1 MSVQLEKLEHNMAKL
16 TIEMAENEFD
26 KFVEKAYKKNKNKIN
41 IPGFRKG
48 KVSRQII
55 EKMYGK
61 EFFYSDAVND
71 AVADAYEK
79 AYDECEEEIV
89 SRPTIDIVTLEPGK
103 PFVFTAEV
111 ALNPEAKIG
120 KYKGVE
126 IEKVDSEVTDAD
138 VEEFINKERD
148 EDARM
153 VVVDRAAKDGD
164 QVILDYEGFVDGE
177 AFEGGKGENHPLTL
191 GSNSFIPGFE
201 DQVVGKK
208 AEEEFDVNVTFPEDY
223 HAENLKGKAAVFKCK
238 VHEVKEK
245 QTPELDEEFAGDKGF
260 DTVDEYKADVRE
272 KLTKRKA
279 DEAKNKKEGAVLD
292 KLIEDA
298 EMDIPEAMIKSQV
311 EQSIDEYAQQLRRQ
325 GLSLEQYFMFTG
337 LDREK
342 MAENSRPGIEK
353 RIKSRCVLEAVAKAE
368 GIVASDEDYE
378 KELTEMAEQYKLEV
392 ENIKNMIHP
401 QDEKMM
407 RKDIEIQ
414 KALDFVV
421 ENAKEK

>member
-414 KALDFVV
+414 KAHDFVV

>member
-1 MSVQLEKLEHNMAKL
+1 MSVQVEKLEHNMAKL
-16 TIEMAENEFD
+16 TIEMAAEEFD
-26 KFVEKAYKKNKNKIN
+26 KYVEQAYRKNKSKIN

-48 KVSRQII
+48 KVARQLI

-61 EFFYSDAVND
+61 DFFYGDAVNE
-71 AVADAYEK
+71 AVADGYEK

-89 SRPTIDIVTLEPGK
+89 SRPTIDVVQLEPEK
-103 PFVFTAEV
+103 PFIFTAEV

-120 KYKGVE
+120 EYKGVE
-126 IEKVDSEVTDAD
+126 IEKIDSEVTDAD
-138 VEEFINKERD
+138 VDEFINKERD

-153 VVVDRAAKDGD
+153 VVVDRAAKEGD

-201 DQVVGKK
+201 DQVAGKS

-245 QTPELDEEFAGDKGF
+245 QTPELDDEFAGDKGF

-272 KLTKRKA
+272 KLSKKKA
-279 DEAKNKKEGAVLD
+279 DEAKNKKEQAVID
-292 KLIEDA
+292 KLIESA
-298 EMDIPEAMIKSQV
+298 EMDIPQAMIDTQV
-311 EQSIDEYAQQLRRQ
+311 DQSIDEYAQQLRMQ
-325 GLSLEQYFMFTG
+325 GLSLDQYFMFTG
-337 LDREK
+337 LNREK
-342 MAENSRPGIEK
+342 MAENSRPGVEK
-353 RIKSRCVLEAVAKAE
+353 RIKARCALEAVAKAE
-368 GIVASDEDYE
+368 GITASDEDYE
-378 KELTEMAEQYKLEV
+378 KELAEMAEQYKMETEKLKDL
-392 ENIKNMIHP
+392 IRP

-407 RKDIEIQ
+407 RKDIMIQ
-414 KALDFVV
+414 KAIDFVV

>member
-48 KVSRQII
+48 KVSRQVI

-89 SRPTIDIVTLEPGK
+89 SRPMIDIVTLEPGK
-103 PFVFTAEV
+103 PIVFTAEV

>member
-16 TIEMAENEFD
+16 TIEMAQDEFD

-61 EFFYSDAVND
+61 DFFYGDAVND
-71 AVADAYEK
+71 AIADAYEK

-89 SRPTIDIVTLEPGK
+89 SRPTIDIVTLEVGK

-111 ALNPEAKIG
+111 ALNPEAKLG
-120 KYKGVE
+120 EYKGVE

-153 VVVDRAAKDGD
+153 TVVDRAAQNGD

-245 QTPELDEEFAGDKGF
+245 QTPELDDDFAGDKGF

-279 DEAKNKKEGAVLD
+279 DEAKNKKENAVLE
-292 KLIEDA
+292 KLIEAA
-298 EMDIPEAMIKSQV
+298 EMDIPEAMITSQV

-342 MAENSRPGIEK
+342 MAENSRPGVEK

>member
-89 SRPTIDIVTLEPGK
+89 SRPMIDIVTLEPGK

-292 KLIEDA
+292 KLIENA

>member
-16 TIEMAENEFD
+16 TIEMAQDEFD

-61 EFFYSDAVND
+61 DFFYGDAVND
-71 AVADAYEK
+71 AIADAYEK

-89 SRPTIDIVTLEPGK
+89 SRPTIDIVTLEVGK

-111 ALNPEAKIG
+111 ALNPEAKLG
-120 KYKGVE
+120 EYKGVE

-153 VVVDRAAKDGD
+153 TVVDRAAQNGD

-245 QTPELDEEFAGDKGF
+245 QTPELDDDFAGDKGF

-279 DEAKNKKEGAVLD
+279 DEVKNKKENAVLE
-292 KLIEDA
+292 KLIEAA
-298 EMDIPEAMIKSQV
+298 EMDIPEAMITSQV

-342 MAENSRPGIEK
+342 MAENSRPGVEK